1 MSRKAD
7 TEKKEKEAAAAAI
20 SSIEAKAQQRFEAD
34 QAAAQEAA
42 GKWVWM
48 PDSQYYYNAKHRW
61 VGARV
66 CALFSSQR
74 SPGVCARHSAFST
87 VRQSMACISTG
98 PCLTYFHRLIM
109 LLLPLCAACCAVPCC
124 RWYYDPKTQWYYGG
138 EPVAWTQKPG
148 LPSASL
154 FGVAPHEGGPEPQQQ
169 PAAAAAGGGGSGRVS
184 VQEAAAAAAA
194 ATGQKVV
201 VKKTV
206 MQLPSHPQS
215 AIGGHQ
221 MPTAGRIG
229 GAKGV
234 GTSDS
239 SGDAAAKVGVVACL
253 LGGITVGSPA

>member
-1 MSRKAD
+1 M
-7 TEKKEKEAAAAAI
+7 
-20 SSIEAKAQQRFEAD
+20 
-34 QAAAQEAA
+34 
-42 GKWVWM
+42 
-48 PDSQYYYNAKHRW
+48 
-61 VGARV
+61 
-66 CALFSSQR
+66 
-74 SPGVCARHSAFST
+74 
-87 VRQSMACISTG
+87 
-98 PCLTYFHRLIM
+98 
-109 LLLPLCAACCAVPCC
+109 
-124 RWYYDPKTQWYYGG
+124 
-138 EPVAWTQKPG
+138 AWTQKPG

-169 PAAAAAGGGGSGRVS
+169 PAAAAAGGSGRVS

-239 SGDAAAKVGVVACL
+239 SGDASKVGVSVLSVGRSGGGEKVRVMKGASAGVFCFLEVVDVQCRRLPPAAACTPSCL
-253 LGGITVGSPA
+253 NDPDPQ